1 MTKPQSRRKSGLCR
15 RCRKIAWPSQAAAE
29 RAVAQL
35 KRKPNVRKPYLLDWY
50 RCPFECGWHVGHSYR
65 LGWGPLCVGE
75 HK

>member
-1 MTKPQSRRKSGLCR
+1 MKS
-15 RCRKIAWPSQAAAE
+15 
-29 RAVAQL
+29 
-35 KRKPNVRKPYLLDWY
+35 KPNVRRPYLLDWY